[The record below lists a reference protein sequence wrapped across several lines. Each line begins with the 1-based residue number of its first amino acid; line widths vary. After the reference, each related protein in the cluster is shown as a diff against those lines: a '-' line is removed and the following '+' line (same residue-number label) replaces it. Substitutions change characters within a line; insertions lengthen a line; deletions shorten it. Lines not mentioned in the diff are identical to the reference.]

1 MTIWPFADK
10 VIKEV
15 ATKVKAILVPELN
28 YGQLVHEVERAA
40 NGMAKVKL
48 LAKYNTE
55 IFTPDEVTSA
65 IEKLAQEVLK

>member
-1 MTIWPFADK
+1 MEQIQSLYPK
-10 VIKEV
+10 NQVMLLSLIH
-15 ATKVKAILVPELN
+15 ILPELN